1 LGGIEVAKAAQKMAE
16 KSGIDVEQL
25 VDARKNNLN
34 MKR

>member
-1 LGGIEVAKAAQKMAE
+1 LGGIEMAKLTEEMAE

-25 VDARKNNLN
+25 VDALKKYPN